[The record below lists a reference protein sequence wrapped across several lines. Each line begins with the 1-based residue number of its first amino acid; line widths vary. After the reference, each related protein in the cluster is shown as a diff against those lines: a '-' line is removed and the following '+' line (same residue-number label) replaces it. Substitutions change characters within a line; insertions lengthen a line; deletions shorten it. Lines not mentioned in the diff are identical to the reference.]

1 MKIKINKRRKTGK
14 STNIWKLHNILL
26 NKQQVKEEIMMETGK
41 YFKTNGK
48 EI

>member
-1 MKIKINKRRKTGK
+1 MKIKVNKRKKTGK

-26 NKQQVKEEIMMETGK
+26 NKHRVKEEMMMETGK

-48 EI
+48 HI